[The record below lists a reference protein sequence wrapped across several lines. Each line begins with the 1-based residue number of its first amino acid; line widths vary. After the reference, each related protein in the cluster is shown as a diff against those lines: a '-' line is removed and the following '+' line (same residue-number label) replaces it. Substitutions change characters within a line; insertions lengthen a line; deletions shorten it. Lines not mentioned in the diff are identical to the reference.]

1 MNMASRSLGTLTID
15 LIAKVGG
22 FVEGMTKGEREADKI
37 TRSMQRKMQQRAKE
51 IQSAWD
57 GIGKAL
63 AAGVAGIAVGAVF
76 QNVITQTRNA
86 EKEQALLAAALKSTG
101 QQAGYTQGRLNEMA
115 GAMETLTG
123 IGAGDFNQAQTVL
136 LGFTNIVGEQLP
148 EALRVAA
155 DFSVRTGA
163 TMASAAETI
172 GRALDIPSEGM
183 KSLQRQGFKFSESQ
197 IEVAQN
203 LERTGRIAEAQK
215 IVIDA
220 LDETYGGAA
229 VAARD
234 TLGGALDALKATINS
249 LLTGEGGSFDAM
261 KTSINQLNQTM
272 AAPETRAAFQAYI
285 SWMAGIAA
293 QAIQTAAVINDA
305 GFFSWLQVS
314 NKEAANIH
322 SLEETEQSI
331 SATIDRFKKLRD
343 ELNPSNSLANKLNDW
358 MFGDVGDLDRQIKL
372 QESKLAGVQS
382 RLRLMR
388 GPDNAISPVSL
399 APDLPVAPSG
409 SVNLKDNPKVP
420 KGKTQADKDAQAAE
434 RYLDTLR
441 RQADQVQQ
449 MGHYE
454 KLLYDLRE
462 GTLHITDAAVLKEA
476 ERLAIQADFA
486 KDGEG
491 REKERNRLLEE
502 GRRLAEQVRTPLQQ
516 LTAEQDKINQLYEA
530 GAISVETQS
539 RALQVA
545 RVNAFGLAGEIEKW
559 IKGDV
564 QPLSGGRFDE
574 QQERY
579 EAEAMAEEERYAAQL
594 ERLTMAMEAEK
605 LTRDEYYAQFEGMAQ
620 VHADRMAQIEK
631 AKADLML
638 NNMASG
644 FGQMADDLSAF
655 ATQFGVENKAMLGV
669 IKAAS
674 IAQTIIQTYQS
685 AQSAYAAM
693 VGIPVVGPALG
704 IAAAAA
710 AVAGGM
716 ARVAAIRSQGF
727 AEGGYT
733 GPGGKY
739 DEAGIVHKGEGVLS
753 QRDMRALGG
762 PAAFEQ
768 FRSSLHRGYADGGVA
783 GLPPAVA
790 RNYSLDAAPAA
801 PIVNVIEDASK
812 AGQVET
818 VQNQDGSYSTNVF
831 VRNIRSGGDEAR
843 ALEATYG
850 LTRQG
855 R

>member
-1 MNMASRSLGTLTID
+1 MLTID

-22 FVEGMTKGEREADKI
+22 FTEGLTKAERDTEKFKKDLAK
-37 TRSMQRKMQQRAKE
+37 KAKE
-51 IQSAWD
+51 IEAEWNKIS
-57 GIGKAL
+57 L
-63 AAGVAGIAVGAVF
+63 AMMAGVAGLGAVVAATVRQAGEVSKLSAVANATTTEF
-76 QNVITQTRNA
+76 QRMAAGASLVGVEQDKLSDQLKDFTEKVGEFQQTGGGGMKDFFENIAPKIGLTA
-86 EKEQALLAAALKSTG
+86 EAFRGLSGPQALQLYYDSLEKAGLNQQQMSFYLESMASDTTALIPLLAEGGKMLREVGDAAESTGAVMDEKTIRAANEMRVGLQLLGQQTVGLKNQLVAEMIPTLSDLVGEFGKVTVDSSLAADAGEFFATVLKGLTATAYG
-101 QQAGYTQGRLNEMA
+101 AYAGISLLGKSIGGVFAVADAAGLQGMSIAEMMNPRESWNIWQKNLDAVKNNGAKTREMA
-115 GAMETLTG
+115 KEVF
-123 IGAGDFNQAQTVL
+123 GDL
-136 LGFTNIVGEQLP
+136 
-148 EALRVAA
+148 
-155 DFSVRTGA
+155 
-163 TMASAAETI
+163 
-172 GRALDIPSEGM
+172 
-183 KSLQRQGFKFSESQ
+183 ES
-197 IEVAQN
+197 
-203 LERTGRIAEAQK
+203 
-215 IVIDA
+215 
-220 LDETYGGAA
+220 
-229 VAARD
+229 
-234 TLGGALDALKATINS
+234 DALKHADRINGI
-249 LLTGEGGSFDAM
+249 LAAGTGQSPSSDYAKRIVAMQDAARKAMQGSQGIAGGGGGS
-261 KTSINQLNQTM
+261 
-272 AAPETRAAFQAYI
+272 
-285 SWMAGIAA
+285 
-293 QAIQTAAVINDA
+293 
-305 GFFSWLQVS
+305 
-314 NKEAANIH
+314 
-322 SLEETEQSI
+322 
-331 SATIDRFKKLRD
+331 
-343 ELNPSNSLANKLNDW
+343 
-358 MFGDVGDLDRQIKL
+358 
-372 QESKLAGVQS
+372 
-382 RLRLMR
+382 
-388 GPDNAISPVSL
+388 
-399 APDLPVAPSG
+399 
-409 SVNLKDNPKVP
+409 
-420 KGKTQADKDAQAAE
+420 KGKSQADKDAQAAE

-486 KDGEG
+486 KDGEE

-516 LTAEQDKINQLYEA
+516 LAAEQDKINQLYEA

-545 RVNAFGLAGEIEKW
+545 RVNAFGLAGEMEKW

-768 FRSSLHRGYADGGVA
+768 FRSSLHRGYAEGGVA